1 MTSTLGTYATVS
13 VNQADFTRYSRRSVR
28 WQLLYVP
35 LVPVIFTFISFIG
48 VAASSAGQAKYGGDL
63 QWDVIALITYWESR
77 VARFFAAASFALA
90 AVGLN
95 ISANSLSAANDLMV
109 LVGPRWVNI
118 RRGQLICAVLCWAL
132 VPWKILQ
139 SAGSFLNFLSAYA
152 VFLGPIAGIL
162 LVDFWVLH
170 KRKYDVRELY
180 KYGGRYHYWRG
191 INWRAWAAFVI
202 SIAPTL
208 PGLVQT
214 VAPDSVDVGVG
225 VRPFQIG
232 WLLSFVAGCG
242 IYLALSYGFPAK
254 ATFVDSAVTPDK
266 VHEVMDE
273 HGVIEDHASER
284 RESSSANTSDGGQD
298 AEKAGC
304 KKRIDRMV

>member
-1 MTSTLGTYATVS
+1 MTSTLGTYATIA
-13 VNQADFTRYSRRSVR
+13 VNQADFTRYSRVSVR

-35 LVPVIFTFISFIG
+35 LVPVVFTFISFIG

-63 QWDVIALITYWESR
+63 QWDPIVLITYWESR
-77 VARFFAAASFALA
+77 AARFFAAASFALA

-109 LVGPRWVNI
+109 LIGPQWVNI
-118 RRGQLICAVLCWAL
+118 RRGQLICAVLCWGL

-162 LVDFWVLH
+162 LVDFWILH
-170 KRKYDVRELY
+170 RRKYDVRELY
-180 KYGGRYHYWRG
+180 RYGGRYHYWHG
-191 INWRAWAAFVI
+191 VNWRAWVAFVV

-208 PGLVQT
+208 PGLAQT

-242 IYLALSYGFPAK
+242 VYLGLSYGTPAK
-254 ATFVDSAVTPDK
+254 ETFVDFAVTPD
-266 VHEVMDE
+266 EVYE
-273 HGVIEDHASER
+273 VIEGRGVNEDREPGKG
-284 RESSSANTSDGGQD
+284 ESSSTNTSDIGHD
-298 AEKAGC
+298 TEKAG
-304 KKRIDRMV
+304 